1 MSCGALEIP
10 HCRENIFA
18 VADLFVHKAEREWL
32 KCWVMSKIPYKDQV
46 GIPNPPTFFYT
57 PWSCFPNIRAT
68 SLYLIIFSGKST
80 IIYLPID
87 ALLST

>member
-1 MSCGALEIP
+1 
-10 HCRENIFA
+10 
-18 VADLFVHKAEREWL
+18 
-32 KCWVMSKIPYKDQV
+32 MSKIPYKDQV

-57 PWSCFPNIRAT
+57 PWSRFPSIRAT